1 MSIDLAGT
9 GAAIQAARLAAGLT
23 QQQLA
28 DIAGLTRSS
37 LANIEAGRQR
47 TPSTKLATIAA
58 TLGTTTSQ
66 LLGENAVRESRIPTS
81 LAAEI
86 AGHQREVTRLLNGIA
101 EAVADLVTASERG
114 AQLLDRLAEH
124 AEPRTTA
131 GHHNGAENTP
141 PTSTT
146 NRRTP

>member
-1 MSIDLAGT
+1 MTDLART

-37 LANIEAGRQR
+37 IANTEAGRQR
-47 TPSTKLATIAA
+47 VPSTTLATIAA

-66 LLGENAVRESRIPTS
+66 LLGENAVSESRIPTT

-86 AGHQREVTRLLNGIA
+86 AGHQRKITQLLGDMTGALA
-101 EAVADLVTASERG
+101 ELAAESERG
-114 AQLLDRLAEH
+114 AQLLARLADPGRADQH
-124 AEPRTTA
+124 ATEEA
-131 GHHNGAENTP
+131 
-141 PTSTT
+141 
-146 NRRTP
+146 